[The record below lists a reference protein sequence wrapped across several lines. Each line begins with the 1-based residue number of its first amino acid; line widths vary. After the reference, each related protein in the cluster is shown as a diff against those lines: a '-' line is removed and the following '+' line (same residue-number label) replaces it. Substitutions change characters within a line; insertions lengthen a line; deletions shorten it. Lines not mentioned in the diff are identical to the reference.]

1 MAVVL
6 EFDESIAHAVTS
18 ALGST
23 STVVTDASQVVAH
36 VAATADPLVII
47 GPSVDSA
54 VAVRV
59 TAATVKAQPIV
70 GVIWLRRRVDTS
82 IVLEAIRAGASDVV
96 GESDLPSLVAAAE
109 RVLGRASTAASA
121 SGDPAAVGAAAR
133 GTVTAVFASKGGCG
147 KTSIA
152 TNLACLL
159 SSEAQTRVCILDLD
173 LESGDVA
180 LLMSLAR
187 GRSILDLA
195 DLGTSVDAGSLAAC
209 MSAHP
214 SGAYVLPAPRRPEDA
229 ARVSPA
235 LVSRVVELATGMFD
249 HVVIDCPPYATEH
262 VLSVLDV
269 ADHLAL
275 VCTPDAASVKN
286 TAIALEMLD
295 ELNFKGRVSL
305 MINHA
310 GDKVGITTAD
320 ISEALNHPVA
330 CEIPSSLDLPLATNS
345 GRILTLTHPRHPI
358 TAAIRGW
365 SVAINPAVPTASTTQ
380 VNAQTA
386 SASKRHR
393 FFGKRVATS

>member
-6 EFDESIAHAVTS
+6 EFDESTANAVTS

-23 STVVTDASQVVAH
+23 STILHDASQVVASL
-36 VAATADPLVII
+36 AATTDPLVII
-47 GPSVDSA
+47 GPSVDTG
-54 VAVRV
+54 VAIRV
-59 TAATVKAQPIV
+59 TTAVIEAQPIV

-96 GESDLPSLVAAAE
+96 GESDLPALVAAAE
-109 RVLGRASTAASA
+109 RVLGRANTVATA
-121 SGDPAAVGAAAR
+121 SGDPTAAGATTR

-147 KTSIA
+147 KSSIA

-159 SSEAQTRVCILDLD
+159 SSEARTRVCVLDLD

-195 DLGTSVDAGSLAAC
+195 SLGGSVDAGSLAAC

-214 SGAYVLPAPRRPEDA
+214 SGVYVLPAPRRPEEA
-229 ARVSPA
+229 AAVSPA
-235 LVSRVVELATGMFD
+235 LVSRVVELATSMFD
-249 HVVIDCPPYATEH
+249 HVIIDCPPYATEH

-286 TAIALEMLD
+286 TAIALEMFE
-295 ELNFKGRVSL
+295 ELNFKGQISL

-310 GDKVGITTAD
+310 GDKVGITTSD
-320 ISEALNHPVA
+320 ISDALNQPVA
-330 CEIPSSLDLPLATNS
+330 CEIPSSLDLPLAT
-345 GRILTLTHPRHPI
+345 
-358 TAAIRGW
+358 
-365 SVAINPAVPTASTTQ
+365 
-380 VNAQTA
+380 
-386 SASKRHR
+386 
-393 FFGKRVATS
+393 